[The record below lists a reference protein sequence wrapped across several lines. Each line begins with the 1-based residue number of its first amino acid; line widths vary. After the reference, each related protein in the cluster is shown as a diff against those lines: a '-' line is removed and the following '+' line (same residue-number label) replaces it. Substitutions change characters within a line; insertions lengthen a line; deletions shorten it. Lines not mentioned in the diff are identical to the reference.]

1 MREPNGRRGIE
12 YIYLLGGGGYGGR
25 GVGVIGGR
33 GQGEEGS
40 QILATRKP
48 IKILTPPNPN
58 ILKILKTNNFHFLSR
73 KPVVSYQ
80 RNSIHI

>member
-25 GVGVIGGR
+25 GEGGK
-33 GQGEEGS
+33 GEEGS

-58 ILKILKTNNFHFLSR
+58 ILKILKTNNFHF
-73 KPVVSYQ
+73 
-80 RNSIHI
+80 

>member
-12 YIYLLGGGGYGGR
+12 YIYLLGGGGYGGK
-25 GVGVIGGR
+25 
-33 GQGEEGS
+33 GEEGS

-58 ILKILKTNNFHFLSR
+58 ILKILKTNNFHF
-73 KPVVSYQ
+73 
-80 RNSIHI
+80 

>member
-1 MREPNGRRGIE
+1 M
-12 YIYLLGGGGYGGR
+12 GGR
-25 GVGVIGGR
+25 GDRGYRGKGEGGK
-33 GQGEEGS
+33 GEEGS

-73 KPVVSYQ
+73 KPKISYQ
-80 RNSIHI
+80 RSSIHI